1 MGKKKHAKT
10 QGFCTGQTPKP
21 QFLQYFLVVKCSFH
35 GFLLVHLP
43 PEGASWAPP
52 QRDPKMALFI

>member
-1 MGKKKHAKT
+1 MGKIKHAKT
-10 QGFCTGQTPKP
+10 QGSRSGQAPKP
-21 QFLQYFLVVKCSFH
+21 QFLQYFLVVKCRFH

-43 PEGASWAPP
+43 PEGASWARP